1 MGFLTKAKEYRME
14 NYEILWNSA
23 LEVLKNTASSIA
35 YSTYI
40 QKITP
45 VDLEG
50 RKLVLNVPTELFAR
64 EIASRL
70 LDKILAALKTA
81 ETGITAVKI
90 TVGDSTKDYLHKDD
104 EEESILESSMEINP
118 RYTFDSFVVGSSNK
132 FLYSAAKAV
141 AEDPGK
147 NYNPL
152 FIYGGTGLGKTH
164 IMHAI
169 ANYVKKENPTANVF
183 ENKSAHIPSTF
194 KAITPD
200 MGINGL
206 FMASVYSPKYTNPN
220 EHPIDHLHS
229 VLCDI
234 NFNVVFDPQP
244 AYYNVK
250 NYPYSKLIGYNGI
263 RSIDIIRKL

>member
-1 MGFLTKAKEYRME
+1 MKKVYQRIDDPRHGDCFKCAICTLLGLDYDDVPNYVDLGDQWYIEAQKTFKEHGYDLTGFE
-14 NYEILWNSA
+14 LWNPK
-23 LEVLKNTASSIA
+23 V
-35 YSTYI
+35 
-40 QKITP
+40 
-45 VDLEG
+45 
-50 RKLVLNVPTELFAR
+50 
-64 EIASRL
+64 
-70 LDKILAALKTA
+70 
-81 ETGITAVKI
+81 
-90 TVGDSTKDYLHKDD
+90 
-104 EEESILESSMEINP
+104 M
-118 RYTFDSFVVGSSNK
+118 
-132 FLYSAAKAV
+132 FL
-141 AEDPGK
+141 
-147 NYNPL
+147 
-152 FIYGGTGLGKTH
+152 
-164 IMHAI
+164 
-169 ANYVKKENPTANVF
+169 ENPTANVF

-263 RSIDIIRKL
+263 RSIDIIRKIEKE